1 MSYFISR
8 YVFETKYWLVWGI
21 TQEVLIRSWQ
31 NSIFDKLKSISS
43 TTKKFKEF
51 VRKSAELFT
60 FIFQGIYSSVI
71 EDASGPEEMVD
82 GGPDIFPHSHN
93 FHVPFFI
100 TSIRKGERD
109 EKQQPFNPDT

>member
-1 MSYFISR
+1 MLFTAAYQRVRLNI
-8 YVFETKYWLVWGI
+8 
-21 TQEVLIRSWQ
+21 EVDLS
-31 NSIFDKLKSISS
+31 
-43 TTKKFKEF
+43 KKFYGI
-51 VRKSAELFT
+51 L
-60 FIFQGIYSSVI
+60 QGTYLSVT

-100 TSIRKGERD
+100 TTIRKGERD

>member
-1 MSYFISR
+1 M
-8 YVFETKYWLVWGI
+8 T
-21 TQEVLIRSWQ
+21 
-31 NSIFDKLKSISS
+31 NSNPFLALQ
-43 TTKKFKEF
+43 KKFKEI

>member
-1 MSYFISR
+1 
-8 YVFETKYWLVWGI
+8 
-21 TQEVLIRSWQ
+21 
-31 NSIFDKLKSISS
+31 
-43 TTKKFKEF
+43 
-51 VRKSAELFT
+51 
-60 FIFQGIYSSVI
+60 
-71 EDASGPEEMVD
+71 MVD